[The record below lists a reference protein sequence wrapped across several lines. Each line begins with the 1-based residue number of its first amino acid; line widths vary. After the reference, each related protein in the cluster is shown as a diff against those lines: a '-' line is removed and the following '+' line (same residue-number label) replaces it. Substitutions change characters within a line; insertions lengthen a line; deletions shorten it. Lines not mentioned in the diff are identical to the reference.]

1 MLLGLVPLVLVVS
14 GLVLGVSGRWSGL
27 FQATPAQSAALSL
40 FPTLLAFNAA
50 GVIALTLRLPVYNA
64 MKPSYFLI
72 STPAFMMF
80 LALGA
85 MLCERHT
92 VIKWTLS
99 ILLGALFALAITHVL
114 HIVLSIR

>member
-1 MLLGLVPLVLVVS
+1 
-14 GLVLGVSGRWSGL
+14 
-27 FQATPAQSAALSL
+27 
-40 FPTLLAFNAA
+40 
-50 GVIALTLRLPVYNA
+50 
-64 MKPSYFLI
+64 
-72 STPAFMMF
+72 MMF